1 MVLNNHDDNTVGQND
16 KVYPT
21 ANIFWRI
28 IANSNKLDRTESA
41 CMHRWYSVLHR
52 VKSRKY
58 SKWNIETQLQL
69 VETVYQSEQLSRL
82 FFIFI
87 IVRSL

>member
-1 MVLNNHDDNTVGQND
+1 MVLNNHDDDTVGQND

-28 IANSNKLDRTESA
+28 IANSKKLDRTESA

-58 SKWNIETQLQL
+58 SKWNIQTQLQL
-69 VETVYQSEQLSRL
+69 VETVYQSKQLSRL